1 MRGTIERLTEEEQAK
16 VPIYVPI
23 SLVSLLTLPFSTK
36 RNIPSSYTSGGI
48 SRAVAALGRKSK
60 TRFGVYERERER
72 ERVRHSVRGGT
83 FPL

>member
-48 SRAVAALGRKSK
+48 SRAQI
-60 TRFGVYERERER
+60 
-72 ERVRHSVRGGT
+72 
-83 FPL
+83 